1 MSGQNPILMRKRSG
15 TYMRGT
21 VIAMLAIT
29 SLVPPADA
37 ADRVNHVTSVMPDR
51 EARVIEMYCSN
62 MRDKVLDAR
71 YQWQTRLLSELDGKV
86 SEQIAQLDKRI
97 AEYRK
102 WYELRQEFS
111 ARARAVLIKV
121 MSTMRPDAAAAQ
133 LGAMDEMT
141 ASAIILKLDTR
152 QSSKI
157 LNEMKPE
164 KAARIASIIAD
175 AAGRERKGDGS

>member
-1 MSGQNPILMRKRSG
+1 MRKRPG
-15 TYMRGT
+15 LYICGA
-21 VIAMLAIT
+21 VIAAFAMTTFAPLT
-29 SLVPPADA
+29 DA
-37 ADRVNHVTSVMPDR
+37 ADRTGHGTRVMPDR
-51 EARVIEMYCSN
+51 EARIIEMYCSN

-71 YQWQTRLLSELDGKV
+71 YQWQSKLLSELDGKV
-86 SEQIAQLDKRI
+86 SEKIAKLDKRI

-111 ARARAVLIKV
+111 ERARGVLIKV
-121 MSTMRPDAAAAQ
+121 MATMRPDAAAAQ

-152 QSSKI
+152 KSSKI
-157 LNEMKPE
+157 LNEMRPE